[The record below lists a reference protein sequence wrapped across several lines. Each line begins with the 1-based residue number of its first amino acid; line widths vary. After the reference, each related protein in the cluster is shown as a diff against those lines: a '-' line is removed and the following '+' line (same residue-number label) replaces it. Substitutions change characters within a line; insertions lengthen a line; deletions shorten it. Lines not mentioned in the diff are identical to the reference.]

1 MAHCQV
7 SVLGPNKPRKGS
19 KSASEMT
26 SHLAWLGIAPLDWTV
41 APHTR
46 RYPDGRPESIR
57 RRTTARQVDLTCGPQ
72 AIIIEEDAGRLTAGA
87 RAGAGAGGRDPRP
100 PLRRSD
106 PRYYSRHR
114 A

>member
-72 AIIIEEDAGRLTAGA
+72 AIIIEEDAGRLTAGPCA
-87 RAGAGAGGRDPRP
+87 CAAIR
-100 PLRRSD
+100 
-106 PRYYSRHR
+106 
-114 A
+114 